1 MLGELY
7 QLAQGQGYIAERAQI
22 ALEITEQHQAGQIS
36 DSEYQELMQD
46 LARFDDVCE
55 SSAEL
60 EARTAL
66 FTAIVVV
73 AKLSV

>member
-7 QLAQGQGYIAERAQI
+7 QLAQGQGHIAERAQI
-22 ALEITEQHQAGQIS
+22 AVQITEQYQAGGIS
-36 DSEYQELMQD
+36 ESEYQELMRD
-46 LARFDDVCE
+46 LARFDDVCAE
-55 SSAEL
+55 AAEL

>member
-22 ALEITEQHQAGQIS
+22 ALQITEQFQGGQITE
-36 DSEYQELMQD
+36 SEYQELMRD
-46 LARFDDVCE
+46 LSRFDDVCAE
-55 SSAEL
+55 AAEL

-73 AKLSV
+73 AKLA

>member
-1 MLGELY
+1 MLAELY
-7 QLAQGQGYIAERAQI
+7 QMAQGQGYLAERAQI
-22 ALEITEQHQAGQIS
+22 AVQITEQYQAGQIS
-36 DSEYQELMQD
+36 ESEYQELMAD
-46 LARFDDVCE
+46 LARFDDVCAN
-55 SSAEL
+55 SAEL

>member
-1 MLGELY
+1 MLAELY
-7 QLAQGQGYIAERAQI
+7 QLAQGQGHIAERAQI
-22 ALEITEQHQAGQIS
+22 ALQITEQHQQGQITE
-36 DSEYQELMQD
+36 SEYRELMQD

-55 SSAEL
+55 NAAEL

-73 AKLSV
+73 AKLA

>member
-1 MLGELY
+1 MLAELY
-7 QLAQGQGYIAERAQI
+7 QLAQGQGHIAERAQI
-22 ALEITEQHQAGQIS
+22 ACQITEQYQGGQIS
-36 DSEYQELMQD
+36 ESEYQELMRD

-55 SSAEL
+55 NSAEL

-73 AKLSV
+73 AKLS

>member
-55 SSAEL
+55 NAAEL

-66 FTAIVVV
+66 FTAIVVI
-73 AKLSV
+73 AKLS